1 MRFGFFWEKVAIVY
15 QSEVLGLFGKKVAI
29 VYCFEL
35 RGHALKH
42 A

>member
-1 MRFGFFWEKVAIVY
+1 MRFGVFWGKVGIVY
-15 QSEVLGLFGKKVAI
+15 KSEVSGLFGKKVAI